1 MSLNDAIMII
11 SHMLVGVII
20 FVTVKLVAIHLI

>member
-11 SHMLVGVII
+11 SHMLLGVII